1 MDITQSFW
9 RRVKFCESPDSRPGN
24 NHVQSD
30 VYLDCKHTLHVLC
43 TKVYHGSCVPKA
55 RALLV
60 KNGAVF
66 YRKNILGRKYSVK
79 SAVVVSVK
87 ATIRERDGCIARKIA
102 KEPGALFREVSRTL
116 AKRESGAILFAE
128 IRTKRSLFRSGAPD
142 NGKSDK
148 NIVFASYSFWTY
160 LLNSTGCF
168 VSFNYLSSDREKRQ
182 EREFPRDVYQTLISP
197 WVGDSIDQRWLEAAK
212 CWILGWICVKMNT
225 LRLSL
230 NRLIVA
236 KGYK

>member
-1 MDITQSFW
+1 MQSFW
-9 RRVKFCESPDSRPGN
+9 RRVKFCESPDSRHGN
-24 NHVQSD
+24 NHVQMQCD

-66 YRKNILGRKYSVK
+66 YRKNVLGRKCSVK

-102 KEPGALFREVSRTL
+102 KEPGALFREVSGTL
-116 AKRESGAILFAE
+116 AKRGSGAILFAE
-128 IRTKRSLFRSGAPD
+128 IRTKRSLFRNGAPD

-148 NIVFASYSFWTY
+148 NIVFASCTCSTRPAVLFPLIIYRAIARSAKNASF
-160 LLNSTGCF
+160 F
-168 VSFNYLSSDREKRQ
+168 VIFIRR
-182 EREFPRDVYQTLISP
+182 
-197 WVGDSIDQRWLEAAK
+197 
-212 CWILGWICVKMNT
+212 
-225 LRLSL
+225 
-230 NRLIVA
+230 
-236 KGYK
+236 